1 MKRSGVIFLSAALLC
16 GLCGCNTNNVEIE
29 QTESQQV
36 LSVTETY
43 ETEGTTVSEET
54 EASVEMVTESE
65 MEINEPDESVMHDE
79 EISYEEQR
87 IKSFVDY
94 LESGGEKEFTY
105 YDQGNRIDVYDF
117 MIDFRVEKCSY
128 TQRDDGIY
136 DLTITCSESNCEM
149 FPVGDSRWIFDGGL
163 FYPAEKE
170 GKIILPWE
178 MYDLDETLRTAFWAA
193 ETFSLWTDVY
203 EADEAWFD
211 TYEHTNPHDFYHA
224 YNPYMEADELGG
236 VTVEEHIRATKQL
249 YNITIPESA
258 FDYLFER
265 GLAENGK
272 VFSGCGHGGTWNY
285 SALAG
290 YEETDEEL
298 KVTVDFYGD
307 ELYFYPVIESEYTF
321 SKNNDGTI
329 TLQRVEKLFDRG
341 YEPAI
346 GSV

>member
-1 MKRSGVIFLSAALLC
+1 MKRSGGIFLSAALLC
-16 GLCGCNTNNVEIE
+16 CLCSCAANNAEIE
-29 QTESQQV
+29 QTESRQV
-36 LSVTETY
+36 LSVTEVSGN
-43 ETEGTTVSEET
+43 EGTTTSAET
-54 EASVEMVTESE
+54 AASAETVTEPKAASE
-65 MEINEPDESVMHDE
+65 SETNEPDETVMQTE
-79 EISYEEQR
+79 EISFEEER
-87 IKSFVDY
+87 IRSFVDY

-128 TQRDDGIY
+128 TQREDGIY

-149 FPVGDSRWIFDGGL
+149 FPVGDSHWVFDGGL

-178 MYDLDETLRTAFWAA
+178 MYDYDETLRTAFWAA
-193 ETFSLWTDVY
+193 SEFSLWTDVY

-211 TYEHTNPHDFYHA
+211 TYEHTNPHDFYHINS
-224 YNPYMEADELGG
+224 YKEIDEDGG
-236 VTVEEHIRATKQL
+236 VTAKELIRATKQL
-249 YNITIPESA
+249 YNVTIPESV
-258 FDYLFER
+258 FDIKSEDEKIF
-265 GLAENGK
+265 A
-272 VFSGCGHGGTWNY
+272 GCGHGGTWNY

-307 ELYFYPVIESEYTF
+307 ELYFYPVIESVYTF
-321 SKNNDGTI
+321 SKNDDGTI
-329 TLQRVEKLFDRG
+329 TLQRVEKIFDRG
-341 YEPAI
+341 YEPAV